1 MFELLPEISTDG
13 DVMRVETDAGKLR
26 MMAAVMAVCGLF
38 LAILEFVEIVYDD
51 HYRPYVVLMIPFAIL
66 GGSYG
71 LLFARRIAKQR
82 SFTVDRKMR
91 AIQRDD
97 GGQTVLFSSIAH
109 LETRN
114 EWVVGRSL
122 DVVLHNGKRMRIGV
136 SRDEGDV
143 ELLSNQIARFTGF
156 TQH

>member
-1 MFELLPEISTDG
+1 MFELLPEITTDG

-26 MMAAVMAVCGLF
+26 MMAAVMAVCGLV

-51 HYRPYVVLMIPFAIL
+51 HYRPYVALMIPFAIL

-91 AIQRDD
+91 PTSAMRA
-97 GGQTVLFSSIAH
+97 GRRCSSRASRISRH
-109 LETRN
+109 GMSG
-114 EWVVGRSL
+114 WWVGRSTL
-122 DVVLHNGKRMRIGV
+122 CCTTE
-136 SRDEGDV
+136 SACA
-143 ELLSNQIARFTGF
+143 SA
-156 TQH
+156 